1 MRLLYAEAED
11 LLSRAV
17 TEILEKNNYSVDAVH
32 DGEKVLE
39 YIEMNNHDAVILSIM
54 MPKMDGI
61 TALKNIRRKG
71 NLIPV
76 LILTEKTAV
85 EDKVMAFDCG
95 ANDYLTKPF
104 EEQELLA
111 RIRAMTRS
119 RMAADSILRAGNIML
134 NRATFELSSP
144 AGSLRLANREFQ
156 IMELLMSNPG
166 CVISPERMLDKIWGY
181 NSDAD
186 INVVWVYISYL
197 RKKLRS
203 VQADVKIRGIRNAGY
218 VLEKIL

>member
-134 NRATFELSSP
+134 NRATFELSSSE
-144 AGSLRLANREFQ
+144 GSLRLANREFQ

-166 CVISPERMLDKIWGY
+166 CVISPERMLEKIWGY
-181 NSDAD
+181 NCDTD

-203 VQADVKIRGIRNAGY
+203 VHADVRIKGIRNAGY
-218 VLEKIL
+218 ILEEI